1 MGRVC
6 LRVAR
11 TRRQGNWAGLRMKK
25 LKNWVGIQTDSVRNL
40 GTVGTVEYL
49 KANHDIMETSLGPDG

>member
-49 KANHDIMETSLGPDG
+49 KVL